1 MKLSN
6 VLVPVLLSAAF
17 AVVAAEP
24 GKDAQSGKGVAS
36 AVAGGYHLE
45 LMVKDKTLELYVDG
59 KDGKAADA
67 SGFKAQANV
76 FSGTDK
82 GTVELKPAGRNLL
95 KGEASFALR
104 PDAKFVVTLTPPGG
118 EKAVQARFAL
128 GGKDDHKG
136 HKH

>member
-1 MKLSN
+1 MSVK
-6 VLVPVLLSAAF
+6 VLLSTILLGVTVAAG
-17 AVVAAEP
+17 AAEP
-24 GKDAQSGKGVAS
+24 PAGKGMAS

-45 LMVKDKTLELYVDG
+45 LVAKDRTLEMYVDG
-59 KDGKAADA
+59 KDGKAVDA

-82 GTVELKPAGRNLL
+82 GVVELKPAGRNLL
-95 KGEASFALR
+95 KGDASFALR
-104 PDAKFVVTLTPPGG
+104 PDAKVVVTLTPPSG
-118 EKAVQARFAL
+118 EKALQARFAL